1 MRVVILRREKENV
14 KAQEQEENPPMSETI
29 QREQMRNILLRL
41 AYDGTEFFGWQ
52 VQPAR
57 PTIQGVLAA
66 AFRRTCGE
74 EVAVCGAGRTDAGV
88 HACEQAANVRLAAP
102 IPCPN
107 LVQAVND
114 HLPESI
120 RMLSAQ
126 EVSPQFH
133 ARRDARS
140 KIYRYQIYREPVCP
154 PWLSRYVCPVPY
166 VLEEQAMQ
174 QAAPYFEGTK
184 DFRSFASAEHSQ
196 DREQRSSVRT
206 VFSSVVTREGANL
219 TYTIEGN
226 GFLHHMVRNIV
237 GTLLL
242 VGRKKIAPQAIPE
255 ILAAASRSA
264 AGPTAP
270 ARGLHLVR
278 VFYPDELLR
287 NPALDNEG
295 NPGRIQEKIGPD
307 ADEVS

>member
-1 MRVVILRREKENV
+1 MRIAAIIE
-14 KAQEQEENPPMSETI
+14 
-29 QREQMRNILLRL
+29 
-41 AYDGTEFFGWQ
+41 YDGSRFSGWQ
-52 VQPAR
+52 LQVDQSTVQQCVEQA
-57 PTIQGVLAA
+57 LSK
-66 AFRRTCGE
+66 
-74 EVAVCGAGRTDAGV
+74 VADEPIRVIVAGRTDAGV

-107 LVQAVND
+107 LVKALND

-120 RMLSAQ
+120 RVLSAQ
-126 EVSPQFH
+126 QVPPQFH

-140 KIYRYQIYREPVCP
+140 KIYRYQIYREPICP
-154 PWLSRYVCPVPY
+154 PWLSRYVYPFPY
-166 VLEEQAMQ
+166 PLQEEAMQ
-174 QAAPYFEGTK
+174 RAAPYFEGTK
-184 DFRSFASAEHSQ
+184 DFRSFASAEHSR
-196 DREQRSSVRT
+196 DREKRSSVRT

-242 VGRKKIAPQAIPE
+242 VGRNKIAPQAIPE

-287 NPALDNEG
+287 KPALDNEG